1 MSDGMGLPGRLSR
14 SGLIMDTNI
23 DATVQG
29 LARKALHRVIETTE
43 HLGEQGG
50 GLLEAI
56 NGRLRIC
63 QAPSERNRK
72 QVKSA

>member
-23 DATVQG
+23 DATVWG
-29 LARKALHRVIETTE
+29 PASKPLHGVFETTE
-43 HLGEQGG
+43 HFGEQGE

-56 NGRLRIC
+56 NGRL
-63 QAPSERNRK
+63 
-72 QVKSA
+72 